1 MGMDTFVND
10 PISSFR
16 LKTANYRAIGANI
29 EAIGLPTVFVFEGGY
44 AVSELGENAAALLLG
59 FEGRS

>member
-1 MGMDTFVND
+1 MDTFIDD

-16 LKTANYRAIGANI
+16 LMTEHYGSIGASI

-44 AVSELGENAAALLLG
+44 AVSQLGENTAALLLG
-59 FEGRS
+59 FEGRN